1 MYIPPFF
8 EVAWWKGQ
16 TSRCSTAK
24 EMCIHHISYRPNIN
38 NLANGRMPPHSVT
51 PKEGTYTTATLTS
64 DSLWKVPLFSK
75 YPLQWIAKALWR
87 PLQHPEKPVRRETW
101 PVTVGRRFSSKAD
114 GWYIYICIYIY
125 WWSWWYIDDFPMI
138 QWNSMIILQTLSF
151 RLDFLDQA
159 TKGYLRNREE
169 IVILRR
175 QFQHSNS
182 ATGGHNNPSQEPPN
196 KIQQPGRLKVF
207 HNLL

>member
-1 MYIPPFF
+1 
-8 EVAWWKGQ
+8 
-16 TSRCSTAK
+16 
-24 EMCIHHISYRPNIN
+24 MCIHHISYRPNIN
-38 NLANGRMPPHSVT
+38 NLANGRMPPHSAT

-64 DSLWKVPLFSK
+64 DSLWKVPFFEIST
-75 YPLQWIAKALWR
+75 PMDCQSSPAPPSAPGKAR
-87 PLQHPEKPVRRETW
+87 PARNLTCHSWTQIFFESW
-101 PVTVGRRFSSKAD
+101 
-114 GWYIYICIYIY
+114 WMICIIIY

-175 QFQHSNS
+175 AFQRSNS

-196 KIQQPGRLKVF
+196 NIQQAGRLKGF
-207 HNLL
+207 FITSYN